1 VTARLLERER
11 VIRAGQDVVGDG
23 LVTNSEVW
31 KILGGQKSWTCLRA
45 WCLTVSVPLGGG
57 SRPSTVEGA
66 PPQDATPPQTLGPI
80 TRLAKLLLGWT
91 PAASPGD
98 EFSLGID

>member
-1 VTARLLERER
+1 

-66 PPQDATPPQTLGPI
+66 PPPRRNSAPNIGPDNQVGQATSRMDAR
-80 TRLAKLLLGWT
+80 RLARR
-91 PAASPGD
+91 
-98 EFSLGID
+98 